1 MSKTIHV
8 LVEEA
13 TKHLSTLG
21 YSNSSAK
28 VYQSVWKR
36 FVKFCVENSQTEPDR
51 ETGKEFLEQAVFP
64 NIANPV
70 YRQQQQRAVMC
81 LFDLSEKGSFPL
93 KYGRARIP
101 LPECHSVIYE
111 EYVSHL
117 ESGGE
122 LHYRTIYEKKHYFRK
137 FLNFLE
143 SSKITDIDNLKA
155 QDVYAYLS
163 TALANAAVSTKT
175 SQLYFLRELLRFLV
189 ETRGLDQSLANLFP
203 VILANKEA
211 VLPSVYGAHELRKII
226 EALDNDSRCARR
238 NRAVVLL
245 AAQLGMRVGD
255 IKNLRLDQFDWRNR
269 KLSFSQSK
277 TKRKVNLPL
286 PEECMFAVLDYMKNE
301 RPETDLPYIFVKSR
315 APYGR
320 YIDYNTFHKVIADCF
335 RRAGIDTQGK
345 HYGLHSLRHS
355 AAVNMLLSDTP
366 YPVISG
372 VLGHTNANT
381 TKIYLKADIEQLRRL
396 SLEVS
401 HE

>member
-1 MSKTIHV
+1 MLKTIHV
-8 LVEEA
+8 LVDEA

-21 YSNSSAK
+21 YSSSSAK
-28 VYQSVWKR
+28 IYQSVWKR
-36 FVKFCVENSQTEPDR
+36 FEKFCIENNRAEPDR

-64 NIANPV
+64 NAANPA
-70 YRQQQQRAVMC
+70 YRQQQQRSVMC
-81 LFDLSEKGSFPL
+81 LFDLSENGSFPL
-93 KYGRARIP
+93 KYGNPRIP
-101 LPECHSVIYE
+101 LPGCHSAIYE

-143 SSKITDIDNLKA
+143 SRKVADIDTIKA

-163 TALANAAVSTKT
+163 TALADAAVSSKA
-175 SQLYFLRELLRFLV
+175 SQLYFLRELLQFLV

-203 VILANKEA
+203 VILANKDA
-211 VLPSVYGAHELRKII
+211 VLPSVYSADELRKVI
-226 EALDNDSRCARR
+226 EALDDDSRCARR

-245 AAQLGMRVGD
+245 AVQLGMRVGD

-286 PEECMFAVLDYMKNE
+286 PEECMFAILDYTKNE
-301 RPETDLPYIFVKSR
+301 RPETDLPYLFVKCR

-320 YIDYNTFHKVIADCF
+320 YVDYNTFHQVIAACF

-355 AAVNMLLSDTP
+355 TAVNMLLSDTP

-372 VLGHTNANT
+372 VLGHTSANT

-401 HE
+401 HA

>member
-21 YSNSSAK
+21 YSSSSSK

-36 FVKFCVENSQTEPDR
+36 FLKFCVENNRAEPDR
-51 ETGKEFLEQAVFP
+51 ETGKDFLEHAVFP
-64 NIANPV
+64 NSANPA
-70 YRQQQQRAVMC
+70 YMRRQQRSVMC
-81 LFDLSEKGSFPL
+81 LFDLSENGSFPL
-93 KYGRARIP
+93 KYGKPRISFP
-101 LPECHSVIYE
+101 RCHSAIYE

-117 ESGGE
+117 ESNGN

-137 FLNFLE
+137 FLNFLG
-143 SSKITDIDNLKA
+143 SRKITDIDTLKA

-163 TALANAAVSTKT
+163 TAFADAAVSTKT

-189 ETRGLDQSLANLFP
+189 ETRSLDQSLASLFP
-203 VILANKEA
+203 AILANKDT
-211 VLPSVYGAHELRKII
+211 VLPSVYGAHELRKVI

-269 KLSFSQSK
+269 KLSFLQNK
-277 TKRKVNLPL
+277 TKRQVNLPL
-286 PEECMFAVLDYMKNE
+286 PEECMFAILDYMKNE
-301 RPETDLPYIFVKSR
+301 RPETDSPYLFVKSR

-320 YIDYNTFHKVIADCF
+320 YVDYNTFHQVIADCF

-355 AAVNMLLSDTP
+355 TAVNMLLSNTP
-366 YPVISG
+366 YPVVSG
-372 VLGHTNANT
+372 VLGHTSANT
-381 TKIYLKADIEQLRRL
+381 TKMYLKADIEQLRRL

-401 HE
+401 HA